1 MKRHNTIFAV
11 LLVLS
16 VISGSLFVSR
26 PAGAADPVQ
35 SSQPSRS
42 QVVLTMDV
50 SPSMDWYILRGTT
63 DLPQDLLIMRERLE
77 QIESDP
83 EYQRLVKADREID
96 ELPEIAPF
104 EVAYSSAVMA
114 ENNWLAE
121 QGYGEDLS
129 EAADK
134 LQAVLDSLGCMENW
148 GAYDLLWGTKSW
160 EELKDLITRNDCSN
174 LSLNESQWQQIKDAV
189 PFMENPDYL
198 TLHRDSDAAWDAYN
212 EKRQRAAGG
221 VAADY
226 QRYLVEQGYNDV
238 QSQLNQRAQA
248 LGMPTKLDL
257 AKRTAHVLL
266 DLLRLDQ
273 QSADHVTR
281 LALLDFAF
289 LAKVRQEFTEDY
301 PVVGEKIDKLKSR
314 GFTNIGDGLD
324 QSLKQIENNGEPG
337 LPSAIILL
345 SDGVKS
351 AGMSTKQMLE
361 TIPPRAKQLNTRICA
376 VAFGM
381 TVGDANT
388 EFLQALAEATGG
400 AYTFA
405 KDADE
410 LARFFI
416 ACRQGLVAT
425 EVKQLS
431 GVVQT
436 NQTVD
441 AGVVQI
447 QKNTSTFSLTLAYL
461 TGDMT
466 LEVVDPTGKV
476 VDASYPGVTIETS
489 DNVQVLTI
497 DNPLPSDWVVRVR
510 ASDAPAEGSVFNVVT
525 SSQLGAPVAPTPT
538 QPAATATAT
547 AAPAAQTPK
556 AQPLILTLLVG
567 FVIFACLAA
576 LLVIVYLWMRRR
588 ERKITPLHVGGA
600 IGLLVLCCG
609 LTVGVSLATSLG
621 SSGSPV
627 ALVEGIFASKTPT
640 LTATST
646 LTPTPPFTATPTATL
661 TPTPTLTPTFTPTP
675 TATPIPVAISAS
687 NAGSVVSLGEP
698 VKSDSRVTYLALS
711 PDGSILASPAW
722 YFPPPP
728 AEALPSI
735 RLWYV
740 IGSTLVPYGRLVS
753 PDVEEYIEDAAFS
766 PDGRYLATGM
776 ASGTI
781 QLWDLDSREMVRR
794 FSGHT
799 EYVAQLV
806 FSLDGELLASCADD
820 KSVRIWRV
828 SDGQELQR
836 ITLEWE
842 AYSVA
847 FSPDGLTLATGSR
860 VKNKEVQTWEVS
872 SGRLVRTFRGHGNT
886 VLSVRFSPD
895 GSLLASASMDNSI
908 ILWDALSGRQVQK
921 LRGHSDIVRTAVFSP
936 DGSLVATAG
945 NDSDILLW
953 SVGDGDLLATL
964 QGHLGRLYNTLMFL
978 PNGGMLI
985 SGANDSTIRFWGLTP

>member
-1 MKRHNTIFAV
+1 MKHTNAFLAI
-11 LLVLS
+11 LLTLS
-16 VISGSLFVSR
+16 VISGSLFVSS
-26 PAGAADPVQ
+26 PAGAAQALQ

-50 SPSMDWYILRGTT
+50 SPSMDWYILPDTT
-63 DLPQDLLIMRERLE
+63 DLPQDLLAMRERLE

-83 EYQRLVKADREID
+83 EYQRLVKAEREVD
-96 ELPEIAPF
+96 DLPEVLPLM
-104 EVAYSSAVMA
+104 EAYNRAWDAQNS
-114 ENNWLAE
+114 WLAE
-121 QGYGEDLS
+121 QGHG
-129 EAADK
+129 EAAEYVEK
-134 LQAVLDSLGCMENW
+134 LQQVLDSLGCMEDW
-148 GAYDLLWGTKSW
+148 GADSLVWNSNNW
-160 EELKDLITRNDCSN
+160 EELKNLIGEQDCSN
-174 LSLNESQWQQIKDAV
+174 LTLSDSQWQQIKDVV
-189 PFMENPDYL
+189 PFMDDPEYQ
-198 TLHRDSDAAWDAYN
+198 TLHKDVDAAWDAYN

-226 QRYLVEQGYNDV
+226 QRYLLEQGYTDV
-238 QSQLNQRAQA
+238 QSQFNQRAGA

-273 QSADHVTR
+273 QSADHITR

-289 LAKVRQEFTEDY
+289 LAKVRQEFTEEY
-301 PVVGEKIDKLKSR
+301 PLVGEKIDQLKSR

-351 AGMSTKQMLE
+351 AGMSTKQILE
-361 TIPPRAKQLNTRICA
+361 TIPPRARQLNTRICA

-388 EFLQALAEATGG
+388 EFLQDLAEATDG

-405 KDADE
+405 KNADE

-431 GVVQT
+431 GVVQN
-436 NQTVD
+436 NQTVE
-441 AGVVQI
+441 AGTVQV
-447 QKNTSTFSLTLAYL
+447 QKDTSTFSLTLAYL

-466 LEVVDPTGKV
+466 LELVDPTGMV
-476 VDASYPGVTIETS
+476 VDASYPGVSIES
-489 DNVQVLTI
+489 GENLQVVTI

-510 ASDAPAEGSVFNVVT
+510 AKEVPAEGGTFNVIT
-525 SSQLGAPVAPTPT
+525 SSTVGAPAAPTPT
-538 QPAATATAT
+538 QTAAAATATP
-547 AAPAAQTPK
+547 APAAQTAK

-567 FVIFACLAA
+567 FAIFACLVV
-576 LLVIVYLWMRRR
+576 LLVILYLWMRRR
-588 ERKITPLHVGGA
+588 ERKITPLHIGGA

-621 SSGSPV
+621 GSGSPV
-627 ALVEGIFASKTPT
+627 AMVEGIFASKTPT

-646 LTPTPPFTATPTATL
+646 LTPTPPFTPTPTHTL
-661 TPTPTLTPTFTPTP
+661 TPTPTLTPTLTPTP
-675 TATPIPVAISAS
+675 TATPAPVAISSS
-687 NAGSVVSLGEP
+687 NAGDVVALGEP
-698 VKSDSRVTYLALS
+698 IENQARAYYLALS

-728 AEALPSI
+728 ADGVPAI

-740 IGSTLVPYGRLVS
+740 YGSTLVPFGRLIS
-753 PDVEEYIEDAAFS
+753 PDVEEYINAAAFS
-766 PDGRYLATGM
+766 PDGRYLAAGM
-776 ASGTI
+776 ASGAI
-781 QLWDLDSREMVRR
+781 QLWDVNRREMVRK
-794 FSGHT
+794 FSGHSA
-799 EYVAQLV
+799 YVTQLD
-806 FSLDGELLASCADD
+806 FSPDGELLVSSADD
-820 KSVRIWRV
+820 KSVRLWNV
-828 SDGQELQR
+828 SSGQQTQK

-847 FSPDGLTLATGSR
+847 FSPDGLTFATGSR
-860 VKNKEVQTWEVS
+860 VKNKEVQTWEAS

-886 VLSVRFSPD
+886 VLDVSFSPD
-895 GSLLASASMDNSI
+895 GGVLASASMDENI
-908 ILWDALSGRQVQK
+908 ILWDVASGRQLKK
-921 LRGHSDIVRTAVFSP
+921 LSGHSDIVRTVVFSP
-936 DGSLVATAG
+936 DGSLVASAG
-945 NDSDILLW
+945 NDSNILVW
-953 SVGDGDLLATL
+953 SVWDGDLLATL
-964 QGHLGRLYNTLMFL
+964 RGHLGRLYQTLVFM

-985 SGANDSTIRFWGLTP
+985 SSANDSTIRFWGLRP